1 MNALPE
7 KKEVFYMSCGQWD
20 DMLDICMELDEYDN
34 DNDNDNEEAIIRKI
48 RETMG
53 SQEQVVLMC
62 SSLIGHD

>member
-20 DMLDICMELDEYDN
+20 EMLDICMELDEY

-48 RETMG
+48 RETMD
-53 SQEQVVLMC
+53 SQKQVVLV
-62 SSLIGHD
+62 

>member
-1 MNALPE
+1 
-7 KKEVFYMSCGQWD
+7 MSCMQWD
-20 DMLDICMELDEYDN
+20 EMSDICMELDEY
-34 DNDNDNEEAIIRKI
+34 DNDNEEAIIRKI